1 MAASLHGDT
10 PYSGK
15 AVTSGSATPYTTSV
29 DVNRPLDNMANE
41 MLVKKLALVFHRG

>member
-15 AVTSGSATPYTTSV
+15 AVTSGSATPYTTSA
-29 DVNRPLDNMANE
+29 DVNGQEN
-41 MLVKKLALVFHRG
+41 ALGQYIRTLP